1 MNKIFEYQELDMKIY
16 GAEKV
21 SKLGRK
27 AQELYI
33 RHKFSEKAI

>member
-1 MNKIFEYQELDMKIY
+1 MQLNKILEYQELDMKIY

-27 AQELYI
+27 AQRALY
-33 RHKFSEKAI
+33 SA